1 MKIVVKK
8 PKEKGTII
16 EGENKLETYQNI
28 VGGYIETYS
37 LVNDILIVL
46 NEEGILEGLE
56 HNMLIRPHMNEYK
69 DTALI
74 VGTVA
79 FVSEDNGDFK
89 ELNEGQLE
97 TLRQFN
103 FI

>member
-8 PKEKGTII
+8 PKEKGSII
-16 EGENKLETYQNI
+16 EGENKLETFQNI
-28 VGGYIETYS
+28 VGGYIETYP

-46 NEEGILEGLE
+46 NEEGILQGLE
-56 HNMLIRPHMNEYK
+56 HNMIIRPYMNEYK

-89 ELNEGQLE
+89 ELNEEQIK
-97 TLRQFN
+97 TLKEFK
-103 FI
+103 FM